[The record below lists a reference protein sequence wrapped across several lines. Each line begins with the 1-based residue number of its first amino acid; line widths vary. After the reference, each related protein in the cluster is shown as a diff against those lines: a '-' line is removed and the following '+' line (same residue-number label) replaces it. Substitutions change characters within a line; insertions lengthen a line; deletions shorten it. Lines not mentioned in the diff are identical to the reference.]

1 MGEREGEVFFVF
13 EVLMCFELGV
23 VERNKVRLLR
33 EGSDEEDDLDDED
46 LDDGEVDFLF
56 FLGRCLFEEI
66 ELEICWI
73 VELL

>member
-56 FLGRCLFEEI
+56 FLGKCL
-66 ELEICWI
+66 L
-73 VELL
+73 

>member
-56 FLGRCLFEEI
+56 FLGRCL
-66 ELEICWI
+66 L
-73 VELL
+73 

>member
-1 MGEREGEVFFVF
+1 MGDIVGEFCFWF

-56 FLGRCLFEEI
+56 FLGRCL
-66 ELEICWI
+66 L
-73 VELL
+73 

>member
-1 MGEREGEVFFVF
+1 M
-13 EVLMCFELGV
+13 

-56 FLGRCLFEEI
+56 FLGRCL
-66 ELEICWI
+66 L
-73 VELL
+73 

>member
-1 MGEREGEVFFVF
+1 MFLLELIGEREGEVFFVF

-46 LDDGEVDFLF
+46 LDDDEVDFLF
-56 FLGRCLFEEI
+56 FLGRCL
-66 ELEICWI
+66 L
-73 VELL
+73 